1 MKKDKEYFMLLAL
14 KEAKKAAAVMEIPVG
29 AVVVQNDKVIARG
42 FNRKETK
49 GNAVLHAEM
58 VAISAACR
66 KLGSWRL
73 SGCDLYV
80 TLEPCAMCAGAVLL
94 SRLDRVFI
102 GTADEK
108 TGSMGSLF
116 NLFDYPVN
124 HRPEI
129 IFGILRE
136 DCEVEIKNFFKIL
149 RENKKESEK
158 T

>member
-1 MKKDKEYFMLLAL
+1 MKKDKEYFMSLAL
-14 KEAKKAAAVMEIPVG
+14 KEAKKAASVMEIPVG

-49 GNAVLHAEM
+49 GNAVLHAET

-80 TLEPCAMCAGAVLL
+80 TLEPCTMCAGAVLL

-129 IFGILRE
+129 TFGILRE
-136 DCEVEIKNFFKIL
+136 ECEAEIKNFFKIL